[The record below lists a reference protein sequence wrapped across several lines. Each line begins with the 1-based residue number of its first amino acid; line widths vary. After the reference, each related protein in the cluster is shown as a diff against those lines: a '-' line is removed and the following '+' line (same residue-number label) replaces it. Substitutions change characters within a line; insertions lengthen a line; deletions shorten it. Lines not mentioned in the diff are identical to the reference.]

1 MKLRSLNGRLVSC
14 VATLTLIA
22 CAGDDASES
31 GSGSISASGF
41 VTSASAS
48 NSGGTATSGDSDSGD
63 SGDSDSGDS
72 DSGDSGSTSSDSTS
86 TTSDTSDATS
96 DATTNPTGTTG
107 TSDSTTD
114 ATTGSSGSDSDTE
127 GSCAEVKV
135 EAENKKQPAD
145 IIFAIDNSGSM
156 DYEEGAVQDNMND
169 FSNQIIQSGID
180 AHVVLISNNDIC
192 IAAPLGSGQCPNDN
206 KPPSYLHVND
216 GVGSNNA
223 LNKILDHHADW
234 KDMMRPDGAKHV
246 VVVSDDNSDMGAAA
260 FDAAFKALGPSYED
274 YQFHA
279 IVGTWDV
286 GDVFE
291 CASDPFCCA
300 TIADE
305 GKVYKQL
312 VNMTGGVLG
321 PLCENGNQK
330 FGPLFNTLS
339 MEVVQEATIA
349 CEWDIPEPM
358 GMDIDFGKV
367 NVDYIDGMGG
377 VNVIPKVEG
386 ADNCGDLKAWY
397 YDDENMPTK
406 IFACPALCELIQGDA
421 QAQVNVK
428 FGCESIIP
436 Q

>member
-1 MKLRSLNGRLVSC
+1 MKLLTLGGRLVSC
-14 VATLTLIA
+14 ATLVTLVA
-22 CAGDDASES
+22 CSGDDSASS
-31 GSGSISASGF
+31 DSAGISASGF

-48 NSGGTATSGDSDSGD
+48 NSGGSSTGDSDSGD
-63 SGDSDSGDS
+63 ASSGDSNSGDATSDSGDAS
-72 DSGDSGSTSSDSTS
+72 TGDA
-86 TTSDTSDATS
+86 SDATS
-96 DATTNPTGTTG
+96 DG
-107 TSDSTTD
+107 SDSD
-114 ATTGSSGSDSDTE
+114 ATTTTGSSTGDASSDGTDSSGSDSDTE
-127 GSCAEVKV
+127 GSCAEVNV

-145 IIFAIDNSGSM
+145 IIFVIDNSGSM
-156 DYEEGAVQDNMND
+156 NYEEGEVQDKMND
-169 FSNQIIQSGID
+169 FSSQIIQSGID
-180 AHVVLISNNDIC
+180 AHVVLISSDSIC
-192 IAAPLGSGQCPNDN
+192 IAAPLGSGQCPADD
-206 KPPSYLHVND
+206 KPPNYLHVND
-216 GVGSNNA
+216 SVGSNNA
-223 LNKILDHHADW
+223 LSKVLDHFADW

-260 FDAAFKALGPSYED
+260 FDSAFKALGPSYED

-312 VNMTGGVLG
+312 VSMTGGVLG
-321 PLCENGNQK
+321 PLCDGGKQE
-330 FGPLFNTLS
+330 FGPLVNTLS
-339 MEVVQEATIA
+339 KEVVQEATIA
-349 CEWDIPEPM
+349 CEWDIPDPM

-367 NVDYIDGMGG
+367 NVDYLDGMGG

-386 ADNCGDLKAWY
+386 ADACADLKAWY

-406 IFACPALCELIQGDA
+406 IFACPALCELIQGDPE
-421 QAQVNVK
+421 AQVDVK